1 MIVIMEFLC
10 ALLLI
15 KLVLPGN
22 KIDSFYGF
30 LNSKKAISD
39 RLGAGLGSVL
49 HQNFIDHHYSYIRYG
64 NFS

>member
-10 ALLLI
+10 AALLI

-22 KIDSFYGF
+22 KIGSFYDF

-49 HQNFIDHHYSYIRYG
+49 HQNFIDHHYS
-64 NFS
+64 

>member
-1 MIVIMEFLC
+1 MIVVMEFLC

-39 RLGAGLGSVL
+39 SLGAGLGSVL
-49 HQNFIDHHYSYIRYG
+49 CQNPIYHHYSYISYS

>member
-1 MIVIMEFLC
+1 MIVVMEFLC

-39 RLGAGLGSVL
+39 SLEAGLGSVL
-49 HQNFIDHHYSYIRYG
+49 CQNPIDHHYSYMLC
-64 NFS
+64 FS